1 MALLTA
7 GLGMLGGT
15 SQYAFENIG
24 KGALAG
30 VQHLSEANKQ
40 RIAEQNALNKNMLYG
55 HHYQGVENQAK
66 ANAVA
71 TQGLRQR
78 EYELDVA
85 KHATKQN
92 EIAVNQYNT
101 HLKNQMDAL
110 IAKNPALALDETAKQ
125 KALYEI
131 SMDPVSLQ
139 LRKKA
144 FPDLPV
150 QSSNRVVF
158 NPKQESLLSKYL
170 PK

>member
-1 MALLTA
+1 
-7 GLGMLGGT
+7 MLGGT

-66 ANAVA
+66 ANAAA

-85 KHATKQN
+85 KHGTEKQK
-92 EIAVNQYNT
+92 IAINQYETHVNNAIKSLDKNLILSADPAARAAAEDRIKNSPEARSLYKRAYGTEPMGYGNT
-101 HLKNQMDAL
+101 
-110 IAKNPALALDETAKQ
+110 
-125 KALYEI
+125 
-131 SMDPVSLQ
+131 V
-139 LRKKA
+139 A
-144 FPDLPV
+144 FT
-150 QSSNRVVF
+150 
-158 NPKQESLLSKYL
+158 PKQESLLDKYL
-170 PK
+170 KR